1 MYAALDR
8 MIDAFEQGK
17 LTRRQLISRLG
28 ALVAAMTGATRLE
41 AAAQKPSTF
50 DAIGLNHIALNVS
63 NVPRSREFY
72 KQHLGLK
79 VLRQSP
85 SNCFLGC
92 GDHFVAL
99 FQGSESGLDH
109 YCYSIKDYKPEAVVK
124 KLNAVGLKPR
134 RHSNRVY
141 FDDPDGITVQ
151 VAAGD
156 HRP

>member
-1 MYAALDR
+1 MHVALDR
-8 MIDAFEQGK
+8 MIGAFEQGK

-28 ALVAAMTGATRLE
+28 AFVAAMAGSTRLE
-41 AAAQKPSTF
+41 AAGQKPSTF
-50 DAIGLNHIALNVS
+50 EAVGLNHIALNVS

-99 FQGSESGLDH
+99 FQDAEPGLDH
-109 YCYSIKDYKPEAVVK
+109 YCYSIKDYKPEEVVK
-124 KLNAVGLKPR
+124 KLNTVGLKPR

>member
-1 MYAALDR
+1 MYVALDR
-8 MIDAFEQGK
+8 MIGAFEQGK

-28 ALVAAMTGATRLE
+28 AFVAAVAGSTRLD
-41 AAAQKPSTF
+41 AAGQKPGTF
-50 DAIGLNHIALNVS
+50 EAVGLNHIALNVS

-85 SNCFLGC
+85 NNCFLGC

-99 FQGSESGLDH
+99 FHDAEPGLDH
-109 YCYSIKDYKPEAVVK
+109 YCYSIKDYEPAAVVK
-124 KLNAVGLKPR
+124 RLTAVGLKPR
-134 RHSNRVY
+134 RNSNRVY

>member
-1 MYAALDR
+1 MHNELDK
-8 MIDAFEQGK
+8 MIGAFEQGK

-28 ALVAAMTGATRLE
+28 ALVAGVAGSTRLM
-41 AAAQKPSTF
+41 AAEQQVSTF
-50 DAIGLNHIALNVS
+50 EAVGLNHIALNVS
-63 NVPRSREFY
+63 NIPRAREFY

-99 FQGSESGLDH
+99 FQDAKPGLDH
-109 YCYSIKDYKPEAVVK
+109 YCYSIKGYEPEKAVK
-124 KLNAVGLKPR
+124 TLSGVGLKPR
-134 RHSNRVY
+134 RHENRVY

-151 VAAGD
+151 IAAGD

>member
-1 MYAALDR
+1 MV
-8 MIDAFEQGK
+8 QSG
-17 LTRRQLISRLG
+17 LG
-28 ALVAAMTGATRLE
+28 AFVAAVAGSTRLE
-41 AAAQKPSTF
+41 AAGQKPSTF
-50 DAIGLNHIALNVS
+50 EAVGLNHIALNVS
-63 NVPRSREFY
+63 NIPRAREFY

-79 VLRQSP
+79 VLSESP

-99 FQGSESGLDH
+99 FQDTEPGLDH
-109 YCYSIKDYKPEAVVK
+109 YCYSIKDYEPEKVVN